1 MLEVPR
7 KWLSSTKLT
16 IFPSSRHLQGKRG
29 SDHSPARAT
38 VQSQAFMCAS
48 AGLHA
53 HCSDSI
59 QRATANWMERKPEL
73 VFNEKEKHEQ
83 WRMNGPLS
91 MSAGFSARDS
101 KEVVF
106 EHHSAASTY
115 FKEQEEQTSNRE
127 QTMWRE
133 TFCSRGLGLI
143 RALRV

>member
-1 MLEVPR
+1 MSFLCCSSCLHFNCKVFTAPMNVGSTQ
-7 KWLSSTKLT
+7 KMAVFHQTNYFSLLS
-16 IFPSSRHLQGKRG
+16 RLQGERG

-48 AGLHA
+48 ARLHT

-83 WRMNGPLS
+83 WQMNGPLS
-91 MSAGFSARDS
+91 MSAGFSAWDS

-106 EHHSAASTY
+106 EDHSAAPTKS
-115 FKEQEEQTSNRE
+115 KEQEK
-127 QTMWRE
+127 
-133 TFCSRGLGLI
+133 
-143 RALRV
+143 